1 MFLELYEHIF
11 DQTRRKLTQI
21 AELSLLN
28 LQRSMGENRPYKIIK
43 IIFKQALNFINFIT
57 IATPNR
63 AYFASHIFLK
73 IIFPCV
79 DFLLPCGHTTNS

>member
-28 LQRSMGENRPYKIIK
+28 LQRNMGENRPYKIIK
-43 IIFKQALNFINFIT
+43 INFKQSLI
-57 IATPNR
+57 IA
-63 AYFASHIFLK
+63 IF
-73 IIFPCV
+73 V
-79 DFLLPCGHTTNS
+79 QN